1 MSQARKYRRETY
13 KKAGLL
19 KAKNEWGRFS
29 EKGRMWYSIKQDE
42 GKQFHEANLKK
53 MNDSIEEQLGSKLNS
68 LKETWTKVGYNKE
81 EIDLLEEAFAMT
93 AVKDKETYRADIKA
107 SRKIYKKVQQSLE
120 ERLHAGDNS

>member
-29 EKGRMWYSIKQDE
+29 EKGAAWYSIKQDE
-42 GKQFHEANLKK
+42 GRQFHEAHLKK

-120 ERLHAGDNS
+120 KRLNAGDNS